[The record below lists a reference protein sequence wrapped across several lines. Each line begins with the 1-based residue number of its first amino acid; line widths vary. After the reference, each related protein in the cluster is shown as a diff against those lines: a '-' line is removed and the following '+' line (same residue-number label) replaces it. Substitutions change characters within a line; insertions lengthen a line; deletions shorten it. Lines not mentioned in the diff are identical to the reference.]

1 MKMIEV
7 LKRHAL
13 QYPLMQPKDAVKL
26 IYQSEFGGGHLIEDA
41 TVSLN
46 RLKEEYS
53 VTPQID
59 APLTECIGNGIVR
72 VNLCALDAHG
82 ICVERLNSVFV
93 RSANETVGDTV
104 SFLEKLRLLWDV
116 QRTDGIFNFT
126 TEELETFLAVYR
138 SSGYPAVSH
147 SEIYRKTYSPAYRV
161 VKQILLNTQYILP
174 SELTIPMIRSGETT
188 LTHGWVQ

>member
-26 IYQSEFGGGHLIEDA
+26 IYQSEFGGGHLIDDPA
-41 TVSLN
+41 VSLSK
-46 RLKEEYS
+46 LKEEYS
-53 VTPQID
+53 VTPQTD

-82 ICVERLNSVFV
+82 ISVEQLNSVFV
-93 RSANETVGDTV
+93 SSANETVGDTV
-104 SFLEKLRLLWDV
+104 SFLEKLRLLWEV

-126 TEELETFLAVYR
+126 TEELETYLAVYR
-138 SSGYPAVSH
+138 SSDYPAVSH

-161 VKQILLNTQYILP
+161 VKQILLNTQ
-174 SELTIPMIRSGETT
+174 
-188 LTHGWVQ
+188 